1 MARERRRLLI
11 APERLA
17 RQAPRLELTAEE
29 SRYLTRVLRYGPGD
43 GFAVTDGAGGLW
55 EAVLEERDWAR
66 LQQPLAEPLQRLAAP
81 APQLVL
87 AAAVVKRDYDLVVR
101 MAVELGADRLVPWL
115 ADHGAVL
122 GGLKAERWR
131 TIARE
136 AAEQCERL
144 WLPVIAEPRSA
155 REDLASPEC
164 RHAAA
169 GSTPGAAGKPLRL
182 FATTRRGALPALEAV
197 LEEAFPPAG
206 SAVETPGAGAEER
219 APAALWLACG
229 PEGGWS
235 PEEERLAE
243 ASGWRPVSLGPQ
255 ILRSSTAAVA
265 GLARLSA
272 WRTRRWGC

>member
-29 SRYLTRVLRYGPGD
+29 SRYLTRVLRYGAGD

-55 EAVLEERDWAR
+55 EAVLEERGWAR
-66 LQQPLAEPLQRLAAP
+66 LEQPLATPLLRMAAP

-101 MAVELGADRLVPWL
+101 MAVELGVDRLVPWL
-115 ADHGAVL
+115 SDHGAVL
-122 GGLKAERWR
+122 GGLRPERWR

-144 WLPVIAEPRSA
+144 WLPEILEPRAA
-155 REDLASPEC
+155 REDLGAP
-164 RHAAA
+164 AAGGVAA
-169 GSTPGAAGKPLRL
+169 GSATGMVGPPLRL
-182 FATTRRGALPALEAV
+182 LATTRRGQLPAMEAV
-197 LEEAFPPAG
+197 LERVFPPAAPAG
-206 SAVETPGAGAEER
+206 ETLHPGRAEQ

-235 PEEERLAE
+235 SEEEQGAE
-243 ASGWRPVSLGPQ
+243 AAGWLPVSLGPQ

-265 GLARLSA
+265 GLARLAA
-272 WRTRRWGC
+272 WRTGRWGG

>member
-17 RQAPRLELTAEE
+17 RQAPRLELTPEE

-55 EAVLEERDWAR
+55 EAVLEERDAAR

-81 APQLVL
+81 APPLVL

-131 TIARE
+131 AIARE

-144 WLPVIAEPRSA
+144 WLPAIAEPRAA
-155 REDLASPEC
+155 RQDLASPG
-164 RHAAA
+164 A
-169 GSTPGAAGKPLRL
+169 GGATEEGTPGAAGPPLRL
-182 FATTRRGALPALEAV
+182 FATTRRGPLQALEAA
-197 LEEAFPPAG
+197 LEEAFPPAVSG
-206 SAVETPGAGAEER
+206 AETPGAEPEER
-219 APAALWLACG
+219 APGALWLACG

-235 PEEERLAE
+235 AEEERLAE
-243 ASGWRPVSLGPQ
+243 ASGWQPVSLGPR
-255 ILRSSTAAVA
+255 ILRSSTAAVT